1 MTIKPI
7 RTDADL
13 RAVFHRLEGL
23 FQADEGTPEADER
36 DVLVTLIE
44 AYENQHYAHAG
55 LCRHPLDAALSAE
68 QSAQRLIARVRA
80 SQAPQA

>member
-7 RTDADL
+7 RTAEDL
-13 RAVFHRLEGL
+13 RATFHRLEGI

-44 AYENQHYAHAG
+44 AYENQHYG
-55 LCRHPLDAALSAE
+55 F
-68 QSAQRLIARVRA
+68 V
-80 SQAPQA
+80 QADTGQQYGDTPQ